1 MIPHIKITSEKM
13 PSNAAGMQVWFV
25 VKLRKA
31 FRKNEPLI
39 KHELEHVKQWWI
51 TTALFTALLG
61 AVVYFLQPLWPIIAL
76 SPFAHGALY
85 TLIRPYRQWAEVSA
99 HRVQV
104 KAGGNRESLAKH
116 LSSAYKLKMTYDEA
130 WEAIG

>member
-13 PSNAAGMQVWFV
+13 PKNAAGMQVWFV

-39 KHELEHVKQWWI
+39 KHELEHVKQWWMM
-51 TTALFTALLG
+51 TLLVGALLG
-61 AVVYFLQPLWPIIAL
+61 AAVWHINELWPILAFA
-76 SPFAHGALY
+76 PFAHGALY
-85 TLIRPYRQWAEVSA
+85 TLVRPYRQWAEVSA

-116 LSSAYKLKMTYDEA
+116 LSSAYKLKMTYDQA